1 MIDLDF
7 FWTVSV
13 TFISNYR
20 LVTILIIGSK
30 PENVINY
37 VHNMLNMLNS
47 KASKIVS
54 FYSIAL
60 LII

>member
-37 VHNMLNMLNS
+37 VHNMLNS